1 MHCTLDYLPGLARKE
16 SNVPKIEDNQEFT
29 VLISILS
36 QKSRLER
43 GDHMWRI
50 ELKKWS
56 ETLKQPLVQGCRKI

>member
-50 ELKKWS
+50 ELKKM
-56 ETLKQPLVQGCRKI
+56 E